1 MLDEF
6 TNLKAS
12 LEEFRDLVIADAK
25 ENLARPQGKYNK
37 PIDASGKLSKSIK
50 PEPVVVYPSGAL
62 EFIIK
67 MENYGAFIDQGVSGV
82 EKKYDTPYSYKS
94 KGGKNG
100 LKGMP
105 PPSKL
110 DKWIVRRKIAMR
122 DENGKFLPRKSIQF
136 AIAVGVFKNGIK
148 PSMFFTKPFQKHY
161 KMLPEL
167 LAEAY
172 GLDAAELVRLVFM
185 NNKKKQKK

>member
-1 MLDEF
+1 MLKEF
-6 TNLKAS
+6 THLKES

-25 ENLARPQGKYNK
+25 ENLAKPQGKYNQ
-37 PIDASGKLSKSIK
+37 PIDASGKLSRSIK
-50 PEPVVVYPSGAL
+50 GEPVIIYPSGAL

-67 MENYGAFIDQGVSGV
+67 MEHYGAFIDQGVSGV

-110 DKWIVRRKIAMR
+110 DKWIVRRGIAPK
-122 DENGKFLPRKSIQF
+122 DKETGKFLPRKSIQF
-136 AIAVGVFKNGIK
+136 MVAVGVFKKGIK
-148 PSMFFTKPFQKHY
+148 PSLFFTKPFQKHY
-161 KMLPEL
+161 KMLPEI
-167 LAEAY
+167 LAKSY

-185 NNKKKQKK
+185 NNKKKK

>member
-6 TNLKAS
+6 THLKES

-25 ENLARPQGKYNK
+25 ENLAKPQGKYNQ
-37 PIDASGKLSKSIK
+37 PIDASGKLSRSIK
-50 PEPVVVYPSGAL
+50 GEPVVVYPSGAL

-67 MENYGAFIDQGVSGV
+67 MEHYGAFIDQGVSGV
-82 EKKYDTPYSYKS
+82 KKKYDTPYSYKS

-105 PPSKL
+105 PPSKM
-110 DKWIVRRKIAMR
+110 DKWIVRRGIAPK
-122 DENGKFLPRKSIQF
+122 DEKGRFLSRKGIQF
-136 AIAVGVFKNGIK
+136 MIAVGVFKNGIK
-148 PSMFFTKPFQKHY
+148 PSLFFTKPFQKHY
-161 KMLPEL
+161 KMLPEI
-167 LAEAY
+167 LAKSY

-185 NNKKKQKK
+185 NNKKKK